1 MQSRLKIFCEF
12 RKIFSCVRLLTDT
25 DIRGDAAH
33 VDVGTALVVDELLQA
48 GLAQLGVVK
57 KCRVGVNIGIDS
69 LVDDVFL
76 WVFLPQILT
85 RLKTSDI
92 SPP

>member
-1 MQSRLKIFCEF
+1 MQSRLKIFSEF
-12 RKIFSCVRLLTDT
+12 RKIFSCVCFLTDT
-25 DIRGDAAH
+25 DIRGDAA
-33 VDVGTALVVDELLQA
+33 DVNVGATLVVDELLQA

>member
-1 MQSRLKIFCEF
+1 MQSRLKIFSEF
-12 RKIFSCVRLLTDT
+12 QKIFSCFLPLTDT
-25 DIRGDAAH
+25 DIRGDTAD
-33 VDVGTALVVDELLQA
+33 VDVGAALVVDELLQA

-85 RLKTSDI
+85 RLETSDI